1 MKNPTAIATIIART
15 TSTRLPLKCL
25 RSIDSEHRNMLD
37 FIVQR
42 CRATACVSKTILCTS
57 TEGVDDILADVALKN
72 GCETYR
78 GSADRV
84 IERLIAVSNEY
95 QPEFIIRITG
105 DNVFTATEYLQ
116 TQIQAAEEHSL
127 DYVLLA
133 HCPLGA
139 TAEVIR
145 TSALKD
151 VHASIDPEVSEY
163 MMLYLFDPKK
173 YRCGY
178 IKVSEKDYS
187 TYNLSVDTQEDLDR
201 TKRLLEDIAPQSPAA
216 LTLDNLLSR
225 IDEAP
230 EAYPRVSLESSI
242 KYPYEKRITYQE
254 YLDDMAWRYAGS
266 RLIEDSK

>member
-1 MKNPTAIATIIART
+1 METTAIATIIART

-25 RSIDSEHRNMLD
+25 RSIDSQHRNMLN
-37 FIVQR
+37 FIIER
-42 CRATACVSKTILCTS
+42 CLSQSSITRTVLCTS
-57 TEGVDDILADVALKN
+57 EENVDDIMEDIAVKSGADL
-72 GCETYR
+72 YR
-78 GSADRV
+78 GASESV
-84 IERLIAVSNEY
+84 IDRLISVAKTYSPKYVV
-95 QPEFIIRITG
+95 RITG
-105 DNVFTATEYLQ
+105 DNVFTATELIDAQ
-116 TQIQAAEEHSL
+116 VNAAEAHDL
-127 DYVLLA
+127 DYVRLGN
-133 HCPLGA
+133 CPLGT
-139 TAEVIR
+139 TAEIIK
-145 TSALKD
+145 TEALFELYD
-151 VHASIDPEVSEY
+151 TMDRAVSEY